1 MNNRIGVL
9 GCGWL
14 GLPLAE
20 SLLKKGYRIHGST
33 TSEEKIEML
42 QHKGIDAF
50 LVSLTEKGVLGDL
63 AGFLSGLE
71 ILIINIPPK
80 LRGPKQEDYVMKMKF
95 LLKAIQPFHVTKIIF
110 VSSTSVYGN
119 LEGEV
124 TEATIPRPSSES
136 GRQLLAAERLFQDE
150 KAIKATIVRFGGLI
164 GNDRHPIHHLTGKN
178 DLENGQDPI
187 NLIHLNDCVRILEH
201 IIMCDWWDE
210 IFNGVYPYH
219 PAKADY
225 YRAEAQKRN
234 LQPPVYVPLKATKG
248 KKIVSPALT
257 NVKMFV
263 YQTSIVT

>member
-1 MNNRIGVL
+1 MNNRIGIL

-20 SLLKKGYRIHGST
+20 SLLKKGYRIQGST
-33 TSEEKIEML
+33 TSEEKIGML
-42 QHKGIDAF
+42 QLKGIDAF

-63 AGFLSGLE
+63 GGFLSGIE
-71 ILIINIPPK
+71 ILIINIPPR

-95 LLKAIQPFHVTKIIF
+95 LLNALKASDIGKIIF

-124 TEATIPRPSSES
+124 TETTIPRPSSES
-136 GRQLLAAERLFQDE
+136 GRQLLAAERLFQD
-150 KAIKATIVRFGGLI
+150 KRAIKSTIVRFGGLI
-164 GNDRHPIHHLTGKN
+164 GNDRHPIHHLTGKK
-178 DLENGQDPI
+178 DLENGQDPV

-201 IIMCDWWDE
+201 IILNGWWYE
-210 IFNGVYPYH
+210 TFNGVFPYH

-234 LQPPVYVPLKATKG
+234 LQPPVYSPLKATKG
-248 KKIVSPALT
+248 KKIASPALT

-263 YQTSIVT
+263 YQTSIVS

>member
-1 MNNRIGVL
+1 MNKRIGIL

-20 SLLKKGYRIHGST
+20 ALLKNGYRIHGST
-33 TSEEKIEML
+33 TSEEKIGML
-42 QHKGIDAF
+42 QQKGIDAF

-63 AGFLSGLE
+63 EGFLSGIE

-95 LLKAIQPFHVTKIIF
+95 LLKAIQECDIGKIIF

-119 LEGEV
+119 PEGEV
-124 TEATIPRPSSES
+124 TETSIPRPSSES
-136 GRQLLAAERLFQDE
+136 GRQLLAAERLFRDE
-150 KAIKATIVRFGGLI
+150 IAIKATIVRFGGLI
-164 GNDRHPIHHLTGKN
+164 GNDRHPIHHLTGKK
-178 DLENGQDPI
+178 DLENGQDPV

-201 IIMCDWWDE
+201 IVLYDWWDE
-210 IFNGVYPYH
+210 TFNGVYPYH
-219 PAKADY
+219 PTKADY

-234 LQPPVYVPLKATKG
+234 LQPPAYCPVKIPNG
-248 KKIVSPALT
+248 KKIASPALT